1 MNPAH
6 DRVYRKTERGAAA
19 LKTRSSSLPARAR
32 TALILVNGV
41 DSVASLVGKIGP
53 DAAVLV
59 ELLLELGLVEEVP
72 AARPVRAAP
81 VAATPVMPAVTPTV
95 ATTAPTA
102 VTPAA
107 AIDSAAAEAM
117 RTRLAPLKHEVIQRL
132 EPHFGPDTDVVCAA
146 LVAAATEE
154 AYRDAIV
161 AIESKLSAYLG
172 RKGAQRMLD
181 GLRYFN

>member
-32 TALILVNGV
+32 TALILANGT

-59 ELLLELGLVEEVP
+59 ELLLELGLIEEVP
-72 AARPVRAAP
+72 ASRPARAAP
-81 VAATPVMPAVTPTV
+81 AGATPAMPPVAASA
-95 ATTAPTA
+95 ATACP
-102 VTPAA
+102 PAA
-107 AIDSAAAEAM
+107 AIDPAAAEAM

-154 AYRDAIV
+154 AYRDAIA
-161 AIESKLSAYLG
+161 AIESTLSAYLG
-172 RKGAQRMLD
+172 RRGAQRMLD
-181 GLRYFN
+181 GLRYVN